1 MRRYVLS
8 RAAAAVFII
17 AVVMVVN
24 FLLTH
29 VVPGNPVDAL
39 VGEFPAP
46 PEYVEKVKRDFG
58 LDRPLLV
65 QLWLYAA
72 ALAQG
77 NLGFSFANREAVLP
91 LILRHAGNTLLLM
104 IPALSAAAIG
114 GILLGSAAARRA
126 GGLYDAALTAVTLA
140 GYATPVFWLAQV
152 LIVIFAV
159 TLHWLPAQGMLS
171 IDQGSGTLASVVKD
185 YLRHLVLPGF
195 AIAIS
200 YMAVVARVCR
210 ASLLE
215 AMRQDFVLLALSK
228 GLWPARVFWR
238 HVLPN
243 ALIPV
248 ITVIGYNFGFAL
260 TGAILTETV
269 FGWPGLGYLFI
280 TSIAKRDYPVLEGIF
295 LFASVAVVLANLLT
309 DLAYAA
315 VDPRVRRSLLGAAA

>member
-1 MRRYVLS
+1 M
-8 RAAAAVFII
+8 AAVLII
-17 AVVMVVN
+17 AAVMVVN

-46 PEYVEKVKRDFG
+46 PDYIEKIKRDFG
-58 LDRPLLV
+58 LDQPLTV
-65 QLWLYAA
+65 QLSLYAI

-77 NLGFSFANREAVLP
+77 NLGFSFANREPVLQ
-91 LILRHAGNTLLLM
+91 LILRHGRNTLLLM
-104 IPALSAAAIG
+104 IPALSIAALG
-114 GILLGSAAARRA
+114 GILLGAMAARQV
-126 GGLYDAALTAVTLA
+126 GGLSDIALTSVSLV
-140 GYATPVFWLAQV
+140 GYAMPVFWLAQV

-159 TLHWLPAQGMLS
+159 RLHWLPAQGMLS
-171 IDQGSGTLASVVKD
+171 IEQSQGGFWVLVRD
-185 YLRHLVLPGF
+185 YARHLVLPGF

-200 YMAVVARVCR
+200 YMAVVTRVCR

-215 AMRQDFVLLALSK
+215 AMSQDFVLLALSK
-228 GLWPARVFWR
+228 GLWPDRVFWR

-295 LFASVAVVLANLLT
+295 LLASLAVVLTNLLT
-309 DLAYAA
+309 DLAYTM
-315 VDPRVRRSLLGAAA
+315 VDPRVRRSFFEVAT

>member
-1 MRRYVLS
+1 MKRYVLS
-8 RAAAAVFII
+8 RAASAAFIV

-24 FLLTH
+24 FVLTH
-29 VVPGNPVDAL
+29 VVPGNPIDAL

-46 PEYVEKVKRDFG
+46 PDYVEKVREDFG
-58 LDRPLLV
+58 LDRPLWV
-65 QLWLYAA
+65 QLWRYGV

-77 NLGFSFANREAVLP
+77 NLGFSFANRQSVLP
-91 LILRHAGNTLLLM
+91 LILRHAGSTLLLM
-104 IPALSAAAIG
+104 IPALSAAAVG
-114 GILLGSAAARRA
+114 GIFLGAAAARRI
-126 GGLYDAALTAVTLA
+126 GGVSDAALTAVTLA
-140 GYATPVFWLAQV
+140 GYSVPVFWLAQV

-171 IDQGSGTLASVVKD
+171 IDQGGGGVAAVIRD

-195 AIAIS
+195 AVAIS

-228 GLWPARVFWR
+228 GLEPNRVFWR

-248 ITVIGYNFGFAL
+248 ITVIGYNFGYAL

-295 LFASVAVVLANLLT
+295 LFASVTVVLANLLT
-309 DLAYAA
+309 DLAYAV
-315 VDPRVRRSLLGAAA
+315 VDPRVWRSFAEATT

>member
-8 RAAAAVFII
+8 RLAAAVFII
-17 AVVMVVN
+17 VAVVVVN

-46 PEYVEKVKRDFG
+46 PDYVEKIKRDFG
-58 LDRPLLV
+58 LDQPLAT
-65 QLWLYAA
+65 QLSLYVV

-77 NLGFSFANREAVLP
+77 NLGFSFANRQPVLP

-104 IPALSAAAIG
+104 IPALSAAALG
-114 GILLGSAAARRA
+114 GILLGSMAARRA
-126 GGLYDAALTAVTLA
+126 GSLSDAALTAVSLA
-140 GYATPVFWLAQV
+140 GYAMPVFWLAQV

-159 TLHWLPAQGMLS
+159 VLHWLPAQGMLS
-171 IDQGSGTLASVVKD
+171 IEQGQGGFWALAKD
-185 YLRHLVLPGF
+185 YARHLVLPGF

-228 GLWPARVFWR
+228 GLRPDRVFWR

-280 TSIAKRDYPVLEGIF
+280 TSVAKRDYPVLEGIF
-295 LFASVAVVLANLLT
+295 LLASFAVVLANLLT
-309 DLAYAA
+309 DLAYAM
-315 VDPRVRRSLLGAAA
+315 VDPRARRSFFEVAA